1 MRLRDKTSKSLCAE
15 LRLMNDVM
23 CVDRPWGVRRDE
35 RMSLSHR
42 PKFYLGSAGS
52 RLSVVLSVPDKVQAI
67 LNFNSSFPFSVSAYC
82 NVYTTSTC
90 LKSFASFARC
100 DVYMQSLLMM
110 FLVHYEP
117 HPVCA
122 KVVALTRSCSAYIVY
137 TSPQ

>member
-1 MRLRDKTSKSLCAE
+1 MEFFKTLIVQVVAAKKVTLLVFLDFSMVCSAAFFVT
-15 LRLMNDVM
+15 RV
-23 CVDRPWGVRRDE
+23 
-35 RMSLSHR
+35 
-42 PKFYLGSAGS
+42 LGSAGS